1 MDVSHFY
8 ESATQLA
15 KEAVKADEAKDY
27 KKAFDC
33 YCRSLDHFEAGL
45 KCEFGQ
51 RSGAVRVHRTGCSG

>member
-45 KCEFGQ
+45 KCECG
-51 RSGAVRVHRTGCSG
+51 RGRCSGATKRPM